1 MAISLP
7 QQPWTEGM
15 SFVVDETGLEYTYNG
30 EVWVSEG
37 QEIDLTHDH
46 DDEYAS
52 KGELN
57 EVKGDVESIQLE
69 LELLAT
75 TLESGTWVNIATPAV
90 RPGEM
95 WLAFADFNVQENQL
109 VINNEDSTGKTHG
122 WVNLH
127 EGDYVEMLDRSDTKS
142 RTVEHDYALFMVT
155 GVDKGDGITTIELDL
170 HSGKGDCAA
179 GELFEVRVLDI
190 AESELDMASLD
201 ARYVTRAGQQD
212 IEQGRWWLRQKNAEG
227 SWRSY
232 IDIKADN
239 TLGLYHVQ
247 NPTDD
252 AHAVNRGWVNTEL
265 AKKADTHSHPYAS
278 SSHSHSHNHDSS
290 YAPASHSHTVTMTSG
305 TYSNPSLAK
314 GEMYLNTNYKVVYVG
329 L

>member
-7 QQPWTEGM
+7 PQPWTEGD
-15 SFVVDETGLEYTYNG
+15 SFVVDETGLEYTFNG

-46 DDEYAS
+46 DDQYAS
-52 KGELN
+52 KDDLS
-57 EVKGDVESIQLE
+57 EVKGDIESLELE
-69 LELLAT
+69 LELLAI
-75 TLESGTWVNIATPAV
+75 TLESGTWRNIATPTV

-95 WLAFADFNVQENQL
+95 WLAYPDFNVQENQL
-109 VINNEDSTGKTHG
+109 IINNEDSTGKTHG
-122 WVNLH
+122 WVSLH
-127 EGDYVEMLDRSDTKS
+127 EGDYLELLDRSDTKS
-142 RTVEHDYALFMVT
+142 RTVEHDYGLFMVT
-155 GVDKGDGITTIELDL
+155 GVDKGDGLTTLELEL
-170 HSGKGDCAA
+170 HSGQGDCAE

-201 ARYVTRAGQQD
+201 ARYVGKSGQQD
-212 IEQGRWWLRQKNAEG
+212 LEQGRWYLRQKNSEG
-227 SWRSY
+227 QWRSY
-232 IDIKADN
+232 VDIKADGK
-239 TLGLYHVQ
+239 LGLYHVA
-247 NPTDD
+247 NPSDD
-252 AHAVNRGWVNTEL
+252 EHAVNRGYLNTEL

-290 YAPASHSHTVTMTSG
+290 YASASHSHTLTISSG
-305 TYSNPSLAK
+305 TYSNPSLNK